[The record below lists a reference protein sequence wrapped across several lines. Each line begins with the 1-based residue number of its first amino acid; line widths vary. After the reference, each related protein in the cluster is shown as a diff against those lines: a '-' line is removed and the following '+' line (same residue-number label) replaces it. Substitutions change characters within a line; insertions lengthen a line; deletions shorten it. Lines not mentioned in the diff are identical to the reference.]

1 MEAMV
6 QNLMTDSV
14 NLTHII
20 TKRSLFA
27 EIFFVFTFPNKGN
40 SLSVFLYCDIFL
52 GDSFVYF
59 YFLFFC
65 LYVLC
70 EAQKNIQNNVQTRLF
85 LLNDTQ
91 VSKSISCVCALG
103 AALFCWNSKEVLID
117 SGFPCFGVFNLIQ
130 IGQLCMSLPFAL
142 LKPENIYFKLKNL
155 NASLENT
162 D

>member
-20 TKRSLFA
+20 TKISSFA

-40 SLSVFLYCDIFL
+40 SLSFFFLYCDIFL
-52 GDSFVYF
+52 GDSIVYF

-70 EAQKNIQNNVQTRLF
+70 EAQKNIQNNVQTRLCF
-85 LLNDTQ
+85 SMTRTSPKASP
-91 VSKSISCVCALG
+91 VCVHLG
-103 AALFCWNSKEVLID
+103 LR
-117 SGFPCFGVFNLIQ
+117 CFAGIL
-130 IGQLCMSLPFAL
+130 
-142 LKPENIYFKLKNL
+142 
-155 NASLENT
+155 
-162 D
+162 